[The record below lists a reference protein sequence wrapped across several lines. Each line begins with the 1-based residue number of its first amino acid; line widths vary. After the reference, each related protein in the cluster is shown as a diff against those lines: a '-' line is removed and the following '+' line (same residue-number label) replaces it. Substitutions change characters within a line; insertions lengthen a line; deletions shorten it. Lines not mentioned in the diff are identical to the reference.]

1 MEFITQ
7 PPIWSIP
14 IIFVLAVWTLF
25 WKAMALW
32 KSARSSHRVWF
43 VIFMLVNTAGILE
56 LLYLFVFTRT
66 KKHELL
72 SKD

>member
-1 MEFITQ
+1 MEFINQ

-14 IIFVLAVWTLF
+14 IILVLAIWTLF
-25 WKAMALW
+25 WKAMSLW
-32 KSARSSHRVWF
+32 KSARAGHRVWF
-43 VIFMLVNTAGILE
+43 VIFMIVNTAGILE
-56 LLYLFVFTRT
+56 ILYLFVFTRT